1 MAIIYSYPKVTSP
14 LATDVL
20 VLTDTTLTAGKR
32 KNKTKSLAMSDLAAY
47 VVSSTSGITGGGTF
61 NTIPLWTPTGVK
73 IGDSIITQAASG
85 QGVTVTGQL
94 DVTQDFNVTG
104 STELFSTLEV
114 QGAST
119 FSNVSFQGVVFDG
132 GANPGTAGQVLSSTG
147 AGGDTEWIDAASG
160 TVTGTGTADTI
171 SVFKT
176 SSEIYTPVNTT
187 IIAGKSFIQK
197 IDQTAATIELGAST
211 SFAGV
216 NEGLKI
222 YPNTTHFTTRVTPW
236 LEVFAYEDPSLN
248 PLNTYNAAY
257 DGSALIVGKSNTV
270 GDANS
275 SNLAIIGF
283 NNTLKGDKMMVIG
296 QTNVID
302 GVSNSSSLVVGVS
315 NITSSTQYLKN
326 SVVIGQSND
335 VRGTTNKSL
344 INGGSNFI
352 FASDSSF
359 VNGSSNQLHPQ
370 TKNITISG
378 QANLVYGSNN
388 STIICGN
395 NNRIGDTNTTNLNN
409 NNFVAGESNSLA
421 RSFVN
426 LVTKNSFAI
435 GRGNAVDGQ
444 TSGAIGG
451 SNIVFGTT
459 AGNSIAIGNANNIGD
474 STAPVRNAIAIGT
487 ANNVDSDYTIH
498 IGRGLDEVA
507 TGGGEYVMVGRNND
521 QNNDYDLSSIDC
533 SFIVGASDQGAAN
546 SRRNAIVVQNKTTG
560 SNESN
565 VILPGVGK
573 YRNYATEAAAI
584 AGGVPLYGLY
594 RSGNDL
600 KINFNETAGGGNEGL
615 TILTPHFQIATPGGS
630 ATYTQ
635 LNNIVDFDWSGGSG
649 TYEYILPSATAI
661 PYRTIRFVNN
671 STITA
676 SDKIHITAPGTE
688 TIDGGSFYEI
698 NKAYNGCAVWSDGSQ
713 WIVIQAKA

>member
-20 VLTDTTLTAGKR
+20 VLTDTSLTAGKR
-32 KNKTKSLAMSDLAAY
+32 KNKTKSIAMSDLAAY
-47 VVSSTSGITGGGTF
+47 VVSSTSGITG
-61 NTIPLWTPTGVK
+61 
-73 IGDSIITQAASG
+73 S
-85 QGVTVTGQL
+85 
-94 DVTQDFNVTG
+94 
-104 STELFSTLEV
+104 
-114 QGAST
+114 
-119 FSNVSFQGVVFDG
+119 
-132 GANPGTAGQVLSSTG
+132 
-147 AGGDTEWIDAASG
+147 
-160 TVTGTGTADTI
+160 GTADTI

-211 SFAGV
+211 SFANV
-216 NEGLKI
+216 SEGLKI

-236 LEVFAYEDPSLN
+236 LEVFAYEDTSLN
-248 PLNTYNAAY
+248 PLNTYDAAY

-283 NNTLKGDKMMVIG
+283 NNILKGDKMMVIG
-296 QTNVID
+296 QTNVIN
-302 GVSNSSSLVVGVS
+302 GVDNSSSLVVGVS
-315 NITSSTQYLKN
+315 NTTSSTQYLKN

-344 INGGSNFI
+344 INGGSNLI

-370 TKNITISG
+370 NKNITISG
-378 QANLVYGSNN
+378 QANLVYSSQN

-395 NNRIGDTNTTNLNN
+395 NNKIGDTLTTNLNN
-409 NNFVAGESNSLA
+409 NNFIAGESNSLA
-421 RSFVN
+421 RWAN
-426 LVTKNSFAI
+426 ILTKNSFAI

-451 SNIVFGTT
+451 SNAVYGST

-474 STAPVRNAIAIGT
+474 NAAPVRNAIAIGT

-546 SRRNAIVVQNKTTG
+546 SRRNAIVVQNKTGG
-560 SNESN
+560 SDESN

-594 RSGNDL
+594 RNGEDI
-600 KINFNETAGGGNEGL
+600 KIR
-615 TILTPHFQIATPGGS
+615 ITP
-630 ATYTQ
+630 
-635 LNNIVDFDWSGGSG
+635 
-649 TYEYILPSATAI
+649 
-661 PYRTIRFVNN
+661 
-671 STITA
+671 
-676 SDKIHITAPGTE
+676 
-688 TIDGGSFYEI
+688 
-698 NKAYNGCAVWSDGSQ
+698 
-713 WIVIQAKA
+713 

>member
-1 MAIIYSYPKVTSP
+1 MAIIYSYPKATNP

-20 VLTDTTLTAGKR
+20 VLTSTAVRAGKTS
-32 KNKTKSLAMSDLAAY
+32 NATKSLALSDLASY
-47 VVSSTSGITGGGTF
+47 VISSTSAITG
-61 NTIPLWTPTGVK
+61 
-73 IGDSIITQAASG
+73 S
-85 QGVTVTGQL
+85 
-94 DVTQDFNVTG
+94 
-104 STELFSTLEV
+104 
-114 QGAST
+114 
-119 FSNVSFQGVVFDG
+119 
-132 GANPGTAGQVLSSTG
+132 
-147 AGGDTEWIDAASG
+147 
-160 TVTGTGTADTI
+160 GTADTI

-187 IIAGKSFIQK
+187 AIAGKSFIQK

-211 SFAGV
+211 SFADV

-326 SVVIGQSND
+326 SVVVGQSND

-344 INGGSNFI
+344 INGGSNSI

-378 QANLVYGSNN
+378 QANLVYGSQN

-395 NNRIGDTNTTNLNN
+395 NNKIGDTNTTNLNN

-435 GRGNAVDGQ
+435 GRGNTVDGQ

-451 SNIVFGTT
+451 SNLVYGKPE
-459 AGNSIAIGNANNIGD
+459 GNSFAIGNANNIGA

-533 SFIVGASDQGAAN
+533 SFIVGASDQGAPN
-546 SRRNAIVVQNKTTG
+546 SRRNAIVVQNKTGG
-560 SNESN
+560 SDESN

-594 RSGNDL
+594 RNGEDI
-600 KINFNETAGGGNEGL
+600 KIR
-615 TILTPHFQIATPGGS
+615 ITP
-630 ATYTQ
+630 
-635 LNNIVDFDWSGGSG
+635 
-649 TYEYILPSATAI
+649 
-661 PYRTIRFVNN
+661 
-671 STITA
+671 
-676 SDKIHITAPGTE
+676 
-688 TIDGGSFYEI
+688 
-698 NKAYNGCAVWSDGSQ
+698 
-713 WIVIQAKA
+713 

>member
-32 KNKTKSLAMSDLAAY
+32 KNKTKSLALSDLAAY
-47 VVSSTSGITGGGTF
+47 VVSSTSGITGGGTL
-61 NTIPLWTPTGVK
+61 NTIPLWTPNGFK
-73 IGDSIITQAASG
+73 LGDSIITQAASG
-85 QGVTVTGQL
+85 QAVTITGQL
-94 DVTQDFNVTG
+94 DVTEDFNVTG
-104 STELFSTLEV
+104 STELFGSLTVEGVATFNDEVECNNNVTV
-114 QGAST
+114 QGVFAADGNSV
-119 FSNVSFQGVVFDG
+119 FSGSLTIDEQLIDG
-132 GANPGTAGQVLSSTG
+132 TGGPGTAGQVLSSTSTG
-147 AGGDTEWIDAASG
+147 VEWISDGGGS
-160 TVTGTGTADTI
+160 VTGTGTADTI

-187 IIAGKSFIQK
+187 AIAGKSFIQK

-211 SFAGV
+211 SFANV

-236 LEVFAYEDPSLN
+236 LEVFAYEDPSLS
-248 PLNTYNAAY
+248 PLNTYDAAY

-283 NNTLKGDKMMVIG
+283 NNTLKGDKMMVVG

-326 SVVIGQSND
+326 SVVVGQSND

-378 QANLVYGSNN
+378 QANLVYGSQN
-388 STIICGN
+388 STIICGD

-421 RSFVN
+421 RSLVN

-435 GRGNAVDGQ
+435 GRNNTVDGQ

-451 SNIVFGTT
+451 SNIVYGKPE
-459 AGNSIAIGNANNIGD
+459 GNSFAIGNANNIGA

-573 YRNYATEAAAI
+573 YRNYATEADAI

-594 RSGNDL
+594 RNGEDI
-600 KINFNETAGGGNEGL
+600 KIR
-615 TILTPHFQIATPGGS
+615 ITP
-630 ATYTQ
+630 
-635 LNNIVDFDWSGGSG
+635 
-649 TYEYILPSATAI
+649 
-661 PYRTIRFVNN
+661 
-671 STITA
+671 
-676 SDKIHITAPGTE
+676 
-688 TIDGGSFYEI
+688 
-698 NKAYNGCAVWSDGSQ
+698 
-713 WIVIQAKA
+713 

>member
-20 VLTDTTLTAGKR
+20 VLTDTTLIKGGKR
-32 KNKTKSLAMSDLAAY
+32 KNQTKSLALSDLASY
-47 VVSSTSGITGGGTF
+47 VISSTSAITGGGTF
-61 NTIPLWTPTGVK
+61 NTIPLWTPDGLK
-73 IGDSIITQAASG
+73 LGDSIITQASTA

-94 DVTQDFNVTG
+94 EVTSDFNVTG

-114 QGAST
+114 QEAST
-119 FSNVSFQGVVFDG
+119 FSDVSFQGVVFDG
-132 GANPGTAGQVLSSTG
+132 GGNPGTAGQVLSSTG
-147 AGGDTEWIDAASG
+147 AGGDTEWIDASAG

-187 IIAGKSFIQK
+187 AIAGKSFKQK
-197 IDQTAATIELGAST
+197 IDQTTAIIELGAST
-211 SFAGV
+211 SFADV
-216 NEGLKI
+216 SEGLKI

-248 PLNTYNAAY
+248 PLNTYDAAY

-302 GVSNSSSLVVGVS
+302 GVDNSSSFVVGVS
-315 NITSSTQYLKN
+315 NTSQATISLKN
-326 SVVIGQSND
+326 SLIVGQSNSLTGD
-335 VRGTTNKSL
+335 VNQSI
-344 INGGSNFI
+344 INGGSHFI
-352 FASDSSF
+352 SFADSSF
-359 VNGSSNQLHPQ
+359 VNGSSNQLKEN
-370 TKNITISG
+370 TKNIIISG
-378 QANLVYGSNN
+378 RANIVKNSEN
-388 STIICGN
+388 STIACGSSN
-395 NNRIGDTNTTNLNN
+395 TIGNTATIGSVNN
-409 NNFVAGESNSLA
+409 NNFIAGESNALGYIS
-421 RSFVN
+421 SFSG
-426 LVTKNSFAI
+426 VTKNSFAI
-435 GRGNAVDGQ
+435 GRGNVVSGQ
-444 TSGAIGG
+444 LSGAIGG
-451 SNIVFGTT
+451 GNLVYGTS
-459 AGNSIAIGNANNIGD
+459 AGNSIAIGNANNIGA

-533 SFIVGASDQGAAN
+533 SFIVGASDQGGAN
-546 SRRNAIVVQNKTTG
+546 SRRSAIVVQNKTTG

-594 RSGNDL
+594 RNGEDI
-600 KINFNETAGGGNEGL
+600 KIR
-615 TILTPHFQIATPGGS
+615 ITP
-630 ATYTQ
+630 
-635 LNNIVDFDWSGGSG
+635 
-649 TYEYILPSATAI
+649 
-661 PYRTIRFVNN
+661 
-671 STITA
+671 
-676 SDKIHITAPGTE
+676 
-688 TIDGGSFYEI
+688 
-698 NKAYNGCAVWSDGSQ
+698 
-713 WIVIQAKA
+713 

>member
-32 KNKTKSLAMSDLAAY
+32 KNKTKSLAMSDLASY
-47 VVSSTSGITGGGTF
+47 VISSPNNI
-61 NTIPLWTPTGVK
+61 
-73 IGDSIITQAASG
+73 
-85 QGVTVTGQL
+85 
-94 DVTQDFNVTG
+94 
-104 STELFSTLEV
+104 
-114 QGAST
+114 
-119 FSNVSFQGVVFDG
+119 
-132 GANPGTAGQVLSSTG
+132 
-147 AGGDTEWIDAASG
+147 
-160 TVTGTGTADTI
+160 TGTGTADTI

-187 IIAGKSFIQK
+187 AIAGKSFIQK

-248 PLNTYNAAY
+248 PLNTYDAAY

-275 SNLAIIGF
+275 SNLAIVGF

-302 GVSNSSSLVVGVS
+302 GVDNSSSLVVGVS
-315 NITSSTQYLKN
+315 NTLQAAISLKN
-326 SVVIGQSND
+326 SLIVGQGN
-335 VRGTTNKSL
+335 SL
-344 INGGSNFI
+344 TGNVDQSIIIGGSHFI

-359 VNGSSNQLHPQ
+359 VNGSSNQLKEN
-370 TKNITISG
+370 TKNITILGRGNIVKNSE
-378 QANLVYGSNN
+378 N
-388 STIICGN
+388 STIACGSSN
-395 NNRIGDTNTTNLNN
+395 TIGNIATIGNVNN
-409 NNFVAGESNSLA
+409 NNFVAGESNSLGGVSDFA
-421 RSFVN
+421 Q
-426 LVTKNSFAI
+426 VTKNSFAI
-435 GRGNAVDGQ
+435 GRGNLVNGQ
-444 TSGAIGG
+444 LSGAIGG
-451 SNIVFGTT
+451 GNLVYGTT
-459 AGNSIAIGNANNIGD
+459 AGNSFAIGNANNIGD
-474 STAPVRNAIAIGT
+474 KVTPVRNAIAIGT

-594 RSGNDL
+594 RNGEDI
-600 KINFNETAGGGNEGL
+600 KIR
-615 TILTPHFQIATPGGS
+615 ITP
-630 ATYTQ
+630 
-635 LNNIVDFDWSGGSG
+635 
-649 TYEYILPSATAI
+649 
-661 PYRTIRFVNN
+661 
-671 STITA
+671 
-676 SDKIHITAPGTE
+676 
-688 TIDGGSFYEI
+688 
-698 NKAYNGCAVWSDGSQ
+698 
-713 WIVIQAKA
+713 

>member
-47 VVSSTSGITGGGTF
+47 VVSSTSGITG
-61 NTIPLWTPTGVK
+61 
-73 IGDSIITQAASG
+73 S
-85 QGVTVTGQL
+85 
-94 DVTQDFNVTG
+94 
-104 STELFSTLEV
+104 
-114 QGAST
+114 
-119 FSNVSFQGVVFDG
+119 
-132 GANPGTAGQVLSSTG
+132 
-147 AGGDTEWIDAASG
+147 
-160 TVTGTGTADTI
+160 GTADTI

-211 SFAGV
+211 SFV
-216 NEGLKI
+216 DVSEGLKI

-236 LEVFAYEDPSLN
+236 LEVFAYEDLSLN
-248 PLNTYNAAY
+248 PLNTYDAAY

-283 NNTLKGDKMMVIG
+283 NNTLKGDKMMVVG
-296 QTNVID
+296 QTNVIN
-302 GVSNSSSLVVGVS
+302 GVDNSSSLVVGVS

-344 INGGSNFI
+344 INGGSNLI

-359 VNGSSNQLHPQ
+359 VNGSYNQLHPQ
-370 TKNITISG
+370 NKNITISG
-378 QANLVYGSNN
+378 QANLVYSSQN

-395 NNRIGDTNTTNLNN
+395 NNKIGDTLTTNLNN
-409 NNFVAGESNSLA
+409 NNFIAGESNSLA
-421 RSFVN
+421 RWAN
-426 LVTKNSFAI
+426 ILTKNSFAI

-451 SNIVFGTT
+451 SNAVYGST

-474 STAPVRNAIAIGT
+474 NAAPVRNAIAIGT

-546 SRRNAIVVQNKTTG
+546 SRRNAIVVQNKTGG
-560 SNESN
+560 SDESN

-594 RSGNDL
+594 RNGEDI
-600 KINFNETAGGGNEGL
+600 KIR
-615 TILTPHFQIATPGGS
+615 ITP
-630 ATYTQ
+630 
-635 LNNIVDFDWSGGSG
+635 
-649 TYEYILPSATAI
+649 
-661 PYRTIRFVNN
+661 
-671 STITA
+671 
-676 SDKIHITAPGTE
+676 
-688 TIDGGSFYEI
+688 
-698 NKAYNGCAVWSDGSQ
+698 
-713 WIVIQAKA
+713 

>member
-32 KNKTKSLAMSDLAAY
+32 KNKTKSLALSDLASY
-47 VVSSTSGITGGGTF
+47 VVSSTSGI
-61 NTIPLWTPTGVK
+61 
-73 IGDSIITQAASG
+73 
-85 QGVTVTGQL
+85 
-94 DVTQDFNVTG
+94 
-104 STELFSTLEV
+104 
-114 QGAST
+114 
-119 FSNVSFQGVVFDG
+119 
-132 GANPGTAGQVLSSTG
+132 
-147 AGGDTEWIDAASG
+147 
-160 TVTGTGTADTI
+160 TGTGTADTI

-187 IIAGKSFIQK
+187 AIAGKSFIQK

-211 SFAGV
+211 SFADV

-257 DGSALIVGKSNTV
+257 DGSALVVGKSNTI

-275 SNLAIIGF
+275 SNLAIVGF

-326 SVVIGQSND
+326 SVVVGQSND
-335 VRGTTNKSL
+335 VRGTTDKSL

-378 QANLVYGSNN
+378 QGNLVYGSQN

-395 NNRIGDTNTTNLNN
+395 NNKIGDTNTTNLNN

-435 GRGNAVDGQ
+435 GRGNTVDGQ

-451 SNIVFGTT
+451 NNAVYGST

-474 STAPVRNAIAIGT
+474 QTAPVRNAIAIGT

-594 RSGNDL
+594 RNGEDI
-600 KINFNETAGGGNEGL
+600 KIR
-615 TILTPHFQIATPGGS
+615 ITP
-630 ATYTQ
+630 
-635 LNNIVDFDWSGGSG
+635 
-649 TYEYILPSATAI
+649 
-661 PYRTIRFVNN
+661 
-671 STITA
+671 
-676 SDKIHITAPGTE
+676 
-688 TIDGGSFYEI
+688 
-698 NKAYNGCAVWSDGSQ
+698 
-713 WIVIQAKA
+713 